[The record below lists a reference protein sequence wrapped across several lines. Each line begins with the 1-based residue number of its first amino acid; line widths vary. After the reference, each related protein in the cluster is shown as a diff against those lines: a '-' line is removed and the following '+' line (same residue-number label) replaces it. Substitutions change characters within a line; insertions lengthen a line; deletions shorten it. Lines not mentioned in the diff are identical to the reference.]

1 MKSGKRFVI
10 GGLGALAPIAV
21 VVVTVDLATIINN
34 VDSFE
39 PVHYIF
45 FFGRYGLLFLIGGF
59 IAYLYKDEDAPLK
72 LFQIGIAAP
81 AIISS
86 LAAGG
91 AFGDIAQGKILESQ
105 KEMSISTERTWT
117 EIQPIQQWTV
127 VLTYPDNN
135 FEKYTVNY
143 NLEVS
148 ISEIEV
154 GTPAIPLRAKFSDVR
169 SCRVTLTSA
178 ITRNVH
184 LLTGGRVPVKARRW
198 SATISESEPISKEFG
213 KECRVAFQKD
223 VRKIIDIYMYE
234 FLVTAPRN
242 CKRDI
247 VSLQTTMEKESQSVT
262 SFLE

>member
-1 MKSGKRFVI
+1 MSPGKRFVI

-21 VVVTVDLATIINN
+21 VVVTIDLATIINN

-39 PVHYIF
+39 PVHYF
-45 FFGRYGLLFLIGGF
+45 YFFGRYGLLFLIGGF
-59 IAYLYKDEDAPLK
+59 IAYLYKDENAPMK

-81 AIISS
+81 ALISS

-91 AFGDIAQGKILESQ
+91 AFGDIAQGKILKSQ
-105 KEMSISTERTWT
+105 KGLSTSTERTWT

-127 VLTYPDNN
+127 ILTYPDNN

-154 GTPAIPLRAKFSDVR
+154 GTPALPLRAQFSDVR
-169 SCRVTLTSA
+169 SCRVTLRSA
-178 ITRNVH
+178 ITRSVH

-198 SATISESEPISKEFG
+198 SATISESEPIIKEFG
-213 KECRVAFQKD
+213 KECRVAFPKEM
-223 VRKIIDIYMYE
+223 REIIDIYMGE
-234 FLVTAPRN
+234 FLETAPRN
-242 CKRDI
+242 CRRDVASLKR
-247 VSLQTTMEKESQSVT
+247 SMEKESRSLK
-262 SFLE
+262 SSLE